1 MAQWA
6 RRLVRL
12 FYSRLAWAYDPAAW
26 LLTGG
31 LYQRWTFAAESF
43 LAEGPVLEVG
53 CGAGHLLARLA
64 GNGIEVTGV
73 DISPNMVNLAERR
86 LRRAGVPGR
95 VICADARR
103 LPLPDASID
112 TIINAF
118 PMPYVKEQATW
129 AEYVRVLRPE
139 GRWVVV
145 EGPRLQRFNVRLVG
159 WHLLRLAEFGLR
171 PGRHGRGAAVPS
183 HLFPD
188 QRRELVKVG
197 PTPVAVAILQKGKEH
212 PQSPVSQQ
220 SQV

>member
-6 RRLVRL
+6 RRLVRP
-12 FYSRLAWAYDPAAW
+12 FYSGLAWAYDPAAW

-64 GNGIEVTGV
+64 AKGSEVTGV
-73 DISPNMVNLAERR
+73 DISPNMVSLAERR
-86 LRRAGVPGR
+86 LRRAGLAGR

-103 LPLPDASID
+103 LPLPDASFG

-118 PMPYVKEQATW
+118 PTPYVKEPATW
-129 AEYVRVLRPE
+129 AEYVRVLRPG

-145 EGPRLQRFNVRLVG
+145 EGPQLQRFHVRLVG
-159 WHLLRLAEFGLR
+159 WHLLLWAEFGRR
-171 PGRHGRGAAVPS
+171 PGRNRKGAAVPS

-188 QRRELVKVG
+188 RRREFVKVG
-197 PTPVAVAILQKGKEH
+197 PTTVAVVILQKGKEL
-212 PQSPVSQQ
+212 PRSQAPQQ

>member
-6 RRLVRL
+6 RRLVTP
-12 FYSRLAWAYDPAAW
+12 FYSRLASAYDPAAW

-31 LYQRWTFAAESF
+31 LYQRWTFAADSF

-53 CGAGHLLARLA
+53 CGAGQLLARLA
-64 GNGIEVTGV
+64 ANGIEVTGV
-73 DISPNMVNLAERR
+73 DISPNMVDLAERR
-86 LRRAGVPGR
+86 LRRAGLPGR

-103 LPLPDASID
+103 LPLPDASIA

-118 PMPYVKEQATW
+118 PTPYVVEEETW
-129 AEYVRVLRPE
+129 AEYMRVLRPA

-159 WHLLRLAEFGLR
+159 WYLFLLARFGLR
-171 PGRHGRGAAVPS
+171 LGRNRTGATVPL

-197 PTPVAVAILQKGKEH
+197 PTSVAVVILEKGKEH
-212 PQSPVSQQ
+212 SQSPIPQQ